1 MNEQKRKRFE
11 ETLTKAFDHDR
22 YVQFLKE
29 LLDNMQIV
37 APNKEIKPYST
48 FSAAID
54 HYRHIG
60 NYTGEDKSKVA
71 LFSVCLKNDKNL
83 ENARS
88 MQRAFVKTLLENS
101 NCAGALVAFYTADDL
116 DKWRLS
122 LVRMDYEFSKG
133 KLSAKLTPAK
143 RYSYLVG
150 DGEPCH
156 TAQERLYPIFVADD
170 LDPSLDEL
178 EEAFSVE
185 AVTKDFFDQ
194 YREKYLD
201 LKEFL
206 DSNPEFIA
214 EAESRGFDSEQ
225 FAKKLMGQ
233 IVFLYFIQKKG
244 WLGVNAFPFKLT
256 EREYKSGFYRSGRKP
271 KELMPLVYKQRA
283 DGFFY
288 RDNHALLSLS
298 PEDETT
304 LSTLVKGD
312 AWGDGPKDFMRQIF
326 EGCKNAGKNFFDDYL
341 EPLFY
346 TGLNQNRGDNA
357 FFPPLHRRV
366 PFLNG
371 GLFEEMEGY
380 DWRNNDFRIPND
392 LFSNADVKGKRD
404 ADGILDVFDRY
415 NFTMAEDEPMEREVA
430 IDPEMLGK
438 VFENLLD
445 VTDRKSKGA
454 FYTPRE
460 IVHFMCQETII
471 NYLASKTGISDEDIR
486 KFILYGEY
494 FRDEDTKKTLP
505 IDNETGQLL
514 HGDEVYYHKHH
525 MEFDKAK
532 DLEIPAS
539 IFSYRNNVN
548 RLQEID
554 DLLANVKV
562 VDLAVG
568 SGAFPLGMLT
578 EIIKA
583 RDTITTY
590 MIIDM
595 NGYQRLSYRSMR
607 NSYRMKRET
616 IKNSI
621 FACDIEA
628 SATDITKLRLWLSLV
643 IDNQIMDQ
651 ENDEFGYTTKPREL
665 PNLDCNIIC
674 GNSLMD
680 EFHGIPLIT
689 ENAVLRNESKN
700 RQMTTYDQALC
711 VLINEL
717 IELQSKR
724 YDEKD
729 HVAKDALKDQ
739 IQDIYN
745 QIVMEQLKGN
755 NRIIDDYYQ
764 AIQKPSKPFVL
775 WQLYFPKVFRDNGG
789 FDIAIGNPP
798 YVGES
803 GHKEMFREIANT
815 EFGKKYYLGKMDF
828 FYFFFHKGL
837 DILNDTGEIALITT
851 NYYPTATGAK
861 RLRSDFKNRTYIRKL
876 INFNEVRVFESA
888 LGQHNMI
895 TVLTKNKESK
905 MPCMSVMCMESLT
918 ANAEKIKR
926 ILQGN
931 DEKTSVVLVDQDNL
945 YDGGDDYIRQNG
957 VNSQSENSIGS
968 ILDKMSSSTL
978 HISDLC
984 EVNQGVVSGCDYVS
998 NRNVSDL
1005 DTAHNDIQ
1013 MKDGIFVLDLTNA
1026 RDRERYE
1033 SFSEKEKQK
1042 FCKPFFKN
1050 SEIARYHCNVKNTKV
1065 LIYIGKETESLTGY
1079 PNIEEHLNRFLPV
1092 LQRRREAQNGSIK
1105 AFQLQWARTKSI
1117 FEGDKIVVP
1126 YRTRENAFAF
1136 NTGDWFCRSDAYV
1149 ITPKKKTVNLFT
1161 ILGIL
1166 NSQLSFVWLYNR
1178 GKRKGEILELFQVP
1192 LSEIPLPLLDE
1203 ESQVRIANLAQ
1214 TITESKNNKS
1224 GDASDL
1230 ETEIDNILF
1239 NAFGLSEE
1247 EKNLARSFTGGES
1260 NG

>member
-1 MNEQKRKRFE
+1 MTEQKQKIFE
-11 ETLTKAFDHDR
+11 GTLTEAFDHDR
-22 YVQFLKE
+22 YVQFLRE
-29 LLDNMQIV
+29 LLDNMQVV
-37 APNKEIKPYST
+37 APNREVKPWNT

-60 NYTGEDKSKVA
+60 NYVGEDKNKVA

-101 NCAGALVAFYTADDL
+101 DCAGALVAFYTAGDL

-133 KLSAKLTPAK
+133 KLSEKLTPAK
-143 RYSYLVG
+143 RFSYLVG
-150 DGEPCH
+150 KGEPCH
-156 TAQERLYPIFVADD
+156 TAQERLYPIFVADN

-185 AVTKDFFDQ
+185 AVTKDFFDK

-206 DSNPEFIA
+206 DSNPEFMA
-214 EAESRGFDSEQ
+214 EAESRGFNSEQ

-256 EREYKSGFYRSGRKP
+256 EREYKSAFYRSGRKP
-271 KELMPLVYKQRA
+271 KELMPLIYKQMS

-288 RDNHALLSLS
+288 RDSKALLGLS

-326 EGCKNAGKNFFDDYL
+326 EGCKNAGRNFFDDYL

-357 FFPPLHRRV
+357 FFPPLHRRI

-380 DWRNNDFRIPND
+380 DWRNNDFKIPNE
-392 LFSNADVKGKRD
+392 LFSNADTMGKRD

-460 IVHFMCQETII
+460 IVHYMCQETLI
-471 NYLASKTGISDEDIR
+471 NYLVSKTGILVEDIR

-505 IDNETGQLL
+505 IDNETGRLL
-514 HGDEVYYHKHH
+514 QGDEVYFRKHH
-525 MEFDKAK
+525 MEFDKTK
-532 DLEIPAS
+532 ELEIPTS
-539 IFSYRNNVN
+539 IFSYTENVN

-562 VDLAVG
+562 VDPAVG

-583 RDTITTY
+583 RETITSY

-595 NGYQRLSYRSMR
+595 KGYQRLSYRSMR
-607 NSYRMKRET
+607 NSYRLKRET
-616 IKNSI
+616 IKNCI
-621 FACDIEA
+621 FACDVEA

-643 IDNQIMDQ
+643 IDNQIMNQ

-665 PNLDCNIIC
+665 PNLDCNILC
-674 GNSLMD
+674 GNSLVD
-680 EFHGIPLIT
+680 EFEGIPLIT
-689 ENAVLRNESKN
+689 ENSALKNESN
-700 RQMTTYDQALC
+700 GRQMTMFDQQLG

-717 IELQSKR
+717 IDLQSKL

-729 HVAKDALKDQ
+729 HVAKDALKGQ

-745 QIVMEQLKGN
+745 QIVLEQIFPN
-755 NRIIDDYYQ
+755 NRIVDDYYQ

-798 YVGES
+798 YL
-803 GHKEMFREIANT
+803 KEIDYKEIFDTVTQTA
-815 EFGKKYYLGKMDF
+815 FGKKYSEGKMNF
-828 FYFFFHKGL
+828 WYFFFHKGMDLLSDTGCLSFIAPNYFVAGSGATKLNNRLVNECSIKQYIDFNKTKVFETADVQCMILVVGKHFNREPVPFSAYMFKHKVDREKLPYIMAHIDSVDDDVARYVVADQKTIMSDDYKINFENAKYAVLLDKIESNTSKIKLFKSTQGIVENPSFLNKKNIASVEKAGFDVSEFYPGQSVFVIPKDEIDSLHLEEFEKRFLREYHEPNEVNRYYCNNSFKNYLLYLTKETITDIDEYPNIKAHLIKFRPFMEQRRETQKGSVQWYQLHWPRKEALFIGEKVVYPQMGAVPTFAYCNEPFFTNMSANIVYAIEKINLKVLTCVLNSEMAHFWLLHRAKNRGVGL
-837 DILNDTGEIALITT
+837 DIA
-851 NYYPTATGAK
+851 
-861 RLRSDFKNRTYIRKL
+861 
-876 INFNEVRVFESA
+876 V
-888 LGQHNMI
+888 
-895 TVLTKNKESK
+895 
-905 MPCMSVMCMESLT
+905 SVIDKFPV
-918 ANAEKIKR
+918 NKR
-926 ILQGN
+926 ILQ
-931 DEKTSVVLVDQDNL
+931 DAQLKALAEKVIALAQENEDYEEVDNEINKRVYEL
-945 YDGGDDYIRQNG
+945 YGISTEEALIMHEYI
-957 VNSQSENSIGS
+957 
-968 ILDKMSSSTL
+968 K
-978 HISDLC
+978 
-984 EVNQGVVSGCDYVS
+984 
-998 NRNVSDL
+998 
-1005 DTAHNDIQ
+1005 
-1013 MKDGIFVLDLTNA
+1013 
-1026 RDRERYE
+1026 ER
-1033 SFSEKEKQK
+1033 
-1042 FCKPFFKN
+1042 
-1050 SEIARYHCNVKNTKV
+1050 VKN
-1065 LIYIGKETESLTGY
+1065 G
-1079 PNIEEHLNRFLPV
+1079 
-1092 LQRRREAQNGSIK
+1092 
-1105 AFQLQWARTKSI
+1105 
-1117 FEGDKIVVP
+1117 
-1126 YRTRENAFAF
+1126 
-1136 NTGDWFCRSDAYV
+1136 
-1149 ITPKKKTVNLFT
+1149 
-1161 ILGIL
+1161 
-1166 NSQLSFVWLYNR
+1166 
-1178 GKRKGEILELFQVP
+1178 
-1192 LSEIPLPLLDE
+1192 
-1203 ESQVRIANLAQ
+1203 
-1214 TITESKNNKS
+1214 
-1224 GDASDL
+1224 
-1230 ETEIDNILF
+1230 
-1239 NAFGLSEE
+1239 
-1247 EKNLARSFTGGES
+1247 
-1260 NG
+1260 

>member
-1 MNEQKRKRFE
+1 MTEQKQKIFE
-11 ETLTKAFDHDR
+11 GTLTKAFDHDR
-22 YVQFLKE
+22 YLQFLRE
-29 LLDNMQIV
+29 LLDNMQVV
-37 APNKEIKPYST
+37 APNKEVKPWNT

-60 NYTGEDKSKVA
+60 NYVGEDKNKVA

-101 NCAGALVAFYTADDL
+101 DCAGALVAFFTNGDL

-133 KLSAKLTPAK
+133 KLSEKLTPAK

-150 DGEPCH
+150 KGEPCH
-156 TAQERLYPIFVADD
+156 TAQERLYPIFVEDD

-185 AVTKDFFDQ
+185 AVTKDFFDK

-206 DSNPEFIA
+206 DKNEEFTA
-214 EAESRGFDSEQ
+214 EASSRSFDSEQ

-256 EREYKSGFYRSGRKP
+256 EREYKAGFYRSGRKP
-271 KELMPLVYKQRA
+271 KELMPYVYKQA
-283 DGFFY
+283 QDGNYY
-288 RDNHALLSLS
+288 RDTKALLSLS
-298 PEDETT
+298 TEDETT

-326 EGCKNAGKNFFDDYL
+326 EGCKSAGKNFFDDYL

-380 DWRNNDFRIPND
+380 DWRNNDFRIPNE
-392 LFSNADVKGKRD
+392 LFSNADIKGKRD

-460 IVHFMCQETII
+460 IVHYMCQETII
-471 NYLASKTGISDEDIR
+471 NYLASKMGIADADIR

-505 IDNETGQLL
+505 VDNETGQVLY
-514 HGDEVYYHKHH
+514 GDDIYFRKHH

-539 IFSYRNNVN
+539 IFSYKNNVN

-583 RDTITTY
+583 RETVTNY

-680 EFHGIPLIT
+680 EFGGVPLIT
-689 ENAVLRNESKN
+689 ENAALRNESHG
-700 RQMTTYDQALC
+700 RQMTTFDHGLGI
-711 VLINEL
+711 LINEL
-717 IELQSKR
+717 IELQSKL

-729 HVAKDALKDQ
+729 HIAKDALKGQ
-739 IQDIYN
+739 IEDIYN
-745 QIVMEQLKGN
+745 QIVMEQISGN
-755 NRIIDDYYQ
+755 SQIVDDYYQ
-764 AIQKPSKPFVL
+764 AIQMPSKPFVL
-775 WQLYFPKVFRDNGG
+775 WQLYFPKAFRDNEG
-789 FDIAIGNPP
+789 FDIVIGNPP
-798 YVGES
+798 YVLLQDTVRNDADLEYYR
-803 GHKEMFREIANT
+803 KRYTVA
-815 EFGKKYYLGKMDF
+815 KYKVDLYHLFIEKAVE
-828 FYFFFHKGL
+828 L
-837 DILNDTGEIALITT
+837 LNKTGVVSLIVPSNFTT
-851 NYYPTATGAK
+851 NNYCKDLRQLILKNLMLRDIVYY
-861 RLRSDFKNRTYIRKL
+861 DDN
-876 INFNEVRVFESA
+876 VF
-888 LGQHNMI
+888 
-895 TVLTKNKESK
+895 
-905 MPCMSVMCMESLT
+905 T
-918 ANAEKIKR
+918 ANVNNLVFVGRHIDEDSIDADYSIHFTMSSKDGTVWRIIDDKQLKQRSFMKDDYIISPSGAEGTDTVIAKME
-926 ILQGN
+926 QGN
-931 DEKTSVVLVDQDNL
+931 DVLKLFAKVNFGMQLRNRKIYANDVTNDEASITPYHKPCYTGKDIGLYRVKYNGLYCYFNEEARCGGCWEPSAQFANPKVLVRQIGKYPIAGIDELGYAVLNTAFMISGFKSVSPYYILGLLNSITVRFYWLIKFSDNRKQFPKIKGTYL
-945 YDGGDDYIRQNG
+945 EKIPVARNVENEEQVEKHVREALANDSFDSELEEIDRLIFETYGFSDEEISLITKYCE
-957 VNSQSENSIGS
+957 ENS
-968 ILDKMSSSTL
+968 
-978 HISDLC
+978 
-984 EVNQGVVSGCDYVS
+984 
-998 NRNVSDL
+998 
-1005 DTAHNDIQ
+1005 
-1013 MKDGIFVLDLTNA
+1013 
-1026 RDRERYE
+1026 
-1033 SFSEKEKQK
+1033 
-1042 FCKPFFKN
+1042 
-1050 SEIARYHCNVKNTKV
+1050 
-1065 LIYIGKETESLTGY
+1065 
-1079 PNIEEHLNRFLPV
+1079 
-1092 LQRRREAQNGSIK
+1092 
-1105 AFQLQWARTKSI
+1105 
-1117 FEGDKIVVP
+1117 
-1126 YRTRENAFAF
+1126 
-1136 NTGDWFCRSDAYV
+1136 
-1149 ITPKKKTVNLFT
+1149 
-1161 ILGIL
+1161 
-1166 NSQLSFVWLYNR
+1166 
-1178 GKRKGEILELFQVP
+1178 
-1192 LSEIPLPLLDE
+1192 
-1203 ESQVRIANLAQ
+1203 
-1214 TITESKNNKS
+1214 
-1224 GDASDL
+1224 
-1230 ETEIDNILF
+1230 
-1239 NAFGLSEE
+1239 
-1247 EKNLARSFTGGES
+1247 
-1260 NG
+1260 

>member
-1 MNEQKRKRFE
+1 MIEQKRKIFE
-11 ETLTKAFDHDR
+11 GTLTKAFDHNR

-29 LLDNMQIV
+29 LLNNVQDA
-37 APNKEIKPYST
+37 APKKEMKPYNT

-54 HYRHIG
+54 NYRHIG
-60 NYTGEDKSKVA
+60 NYIGEDKNKVA

-88 MQRAFVKTLLENS
+88 MQRTFVKTLLENS
-101 NCAGALVAFYTADDL
+101 NCAGALVAFYTSGDL

-122 LVRMDYEFSKG
+122 LVRLDYEFSKG
-133 KLSAKLTPAK
+133 KLSEKLTPAK

-150 DGEPCH
+150 EGEPCH
-156 TAQERLYPIFVADD
+156 TAQERLYPIFVADNIN
-170 LDPSLDEL
+170 PSLDDL

-194 YREKYLD
+194 YRDKYLD

-206 DSNPEFIA
+206 DGNTEFMA
-214 EAESRGFDSEQ
+214 EANSRGFNSEQ

-244 WLGVNAFPFKLT
+244 WLGVNAFPFKIT
-256 EREYKSGFYRSGRKP
+256 EREFKSGFYRSGKKP
-271 KELMPLVYKQRA
+271 KELMPMVYKKMA
-283 DGFFY
+283 DGYYY
-288 RDNHALLSLS
+288 RDNNALLSLS
-298 PEDETT
+298 PEDETL

-326 EGCKNAGKNFFDDYL
+326 EGCNKVGKNFFDDFL

-357 FFPPLHRRV
+357 FFPPLHRRI

-380 DWRNNDFRIPND
+380 EWQNNDFRIPNE
-392 LFSNADVKGKRD
+392 LFSNADSKGKRD

-460 IVHFMCQETII
+460 IVHYMCQETLI
-471 NYLASKTGISDEDIR
+471 NYLCSKTGIEDEDIR

-494 FRDEDTKKTLP
+494 FRDDDTKKTLAV
-505 IDNETGQLL
+505 DNETGKVLQ
-514 HGDEVYYHKHH
+514 GDEIYYYKHH
-525 MEFDKAK
+525 MEFDKEK

-539 IFSYRNNVN
+539 IFSYKNGIN

-583 RDTITTY
+583 RETVTSY

-651 ENDEFGYTTKPREL
+651 EDAILGYTTKPREL
-665 PNLDCNIIC
+665 PNLDCNVIC

-680 EFHGIPLIT
+680 EFKGIPLIT
-689 ENAVLRNESKN
+689 ENDVIGNESN
-700 RQMTTYDQALC
+700 GRQRTTFDQSLGI
-711 VLINEL
+711 LINEL
-717 IELQSKR
+717 IDLQSKL

-729 HVAKDALKDQ
+729 HVAKDALKNQ

-745 QIVMEQLKGN
+745 QIVMQQISRNSAILDE
-755 NRIIDDYYQ
+755 YYQ
-764 AIQKPSKPFVL
+764 AVQMPSKPFVL

-789 FDIAIGNPP
+789 FDIVIGNPP
-798 YVGES
+798 YVGEK
-803 GHKEMFREIANT
+803 GNKELFRPIAAT
-815 EFGKKYYLGKMDF
+815 EFGHKYYYGKMDL
-828 FYFFFHKGL
+828 FYFFFHKAL
-837 DILNDTGEIALITT
+837 DLGAKDAEIAFITT
-851 NYYPTATGAK
+851 NYYPTAFGGK
-861 RLRSDFKNRTYIRKL
+861 VLREDFKERSQIRKL
-876 INFNEVRVFESA
+876 INFNELKIFESA

-895 TVLTKNKESK
+895 TVLTKNKNQPIIACNSFCKIGGIASNRTLDTILYAKES
-905 MPCMSVMCMESLT
+905 V
-918 ANAEKIKR
+918 
-926 ILQGN
+926 
-931 DEKTSVVLVDQDNL
+931 QDYFDVYHVEQSDL
-945 YDGGDDYIRQNG
+945 YEGTENYIRIAG
-957 VNSQSENSIGS
+957 CGAGAENSLES
-968 ILDKMSSSTL
+968 ILSKIAASTKHL
-978 HISDLC
+978 KDIAYIK
-984 EVNQGVVSGCDYVS
+984 QGIVSGADKYT
-998 NRNVSDL
+998 N
-1005 DTAHNDIQ
+1005 AHEA
-1013 MKDGIFVLDLTNA
+1013 KYHLGFPKGTGIFVLRKPELKALDIPENERKYVKEVYKNSQISKYHISYSDDLTVF
-1026 RDRERYE
+1026 YM
-1033 SFSEKEKQK
+1033 
-1042 FCKPFFKN
+1042 
-1050 SEIARYHCNVKNTKV
+1050 
-1065 LIYIGKETESLTGY
+1065 
-1079 PNIEEHLNRFLPV
+1079 
-1092 LQRRREAQNGSIK
+1092 
-1105 AFQLQWARTKSI
+1105 
-1117 FEGDKIVVP
+1117 
-1126 YRTRENAFAF
+1126 
-1136 NTGDWFCRSDAYV
+1136 
-1149 ITPKKKTVNLFT
+1149 TVM
-1161 ILGIL
+1161 
-1166 NSQLSFVWLYNR
+1166 
-1178 GKRKGEILELFQVP
+1178 K
-1192 LSEIPLPLLDE
+1192 
-1203 ESQVRIANLAQ
+1203 
-1214 TITESKNNKS
+1214 
-1224 GDASDL
+1224 
-1230 ETEIDNILF
+1230 
-1239 NAFGLSEE
+1239 
-1247 EKNLARSFTGGES
+1247 
-1260 NG
+1260 